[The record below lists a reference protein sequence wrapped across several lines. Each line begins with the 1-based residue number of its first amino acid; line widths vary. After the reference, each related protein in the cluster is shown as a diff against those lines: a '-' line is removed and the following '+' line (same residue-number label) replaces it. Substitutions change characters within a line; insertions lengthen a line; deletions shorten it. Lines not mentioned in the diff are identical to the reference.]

1 MSDLSEYCFTGRLT
15 ADATVNVLSS
25 GKSVLNANV
34 AINTGYGDYKKTL
47 FIKLQMWGERGNKIV
62 EYLKKGTCI
71 ASSGVPSK
79 SEWTNREGKTV
90 VDIVIDVQNIN
101 IISSKKQD
109 AATADETFKEKVEW

>member
-79 SEWTNREGKTV
+79 SEWVNREGKTV
-90 VDIVIDVQNIN
+90 VDIVVDVQNIN

-109 AATADETFKEKVEW
+109 TATADETFKENVEW